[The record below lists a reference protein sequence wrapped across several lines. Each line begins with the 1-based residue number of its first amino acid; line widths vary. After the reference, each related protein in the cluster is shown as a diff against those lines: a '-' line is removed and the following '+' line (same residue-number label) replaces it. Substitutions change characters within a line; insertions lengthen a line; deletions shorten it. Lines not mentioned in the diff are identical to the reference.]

1 MAIESLSPINSVVDV
16 SRFSGMDSGTSHV
29 GSPNN
34 FFQLINE
41 KLESVDSSIKKSDG
55 LVASYMKGEDIPVHE
70 IMVALGKAKTEIQ
83 LAVEIRNKL
92 LESYQEI
99 TRIQL

>member
-1 MAIESLSPINSVVDV
+1 MTIEAVSAVNSIALVPKTELGTSVSEINS
-16 SRFSGMDSGTSHV
+16 SNS
-29 GSPNN
+29 
-34 FFQLINE
+34 FFNMIGE
-41 KLESVDSSIKKSDG
+41 KLNNIDESIKQSDG
-55 LVASYMKGEDIPVHE
+55 LIHAYVKGESIPVHE
-70 IMVALGKAKTEIQ
+70 IMVALGKAKTEVQ

>member
-1 MAIESLSPINSVVDV
+1 MAIESLSPVSAVSDASRVLTADGGLSHTGNS
-16 SRFSGMDSGTSHV
+16 
-29 GSPNN
+29 NN
-34 FFQLINE
+34 FFQLVSE
-41 KLESVDSSIKKSDG
+41 KLHNIDNSIKQSDS
-55 LVASYMKGEDIPVHE
+55 LVASYIKGENIPVHE
-70 IMVALGKAKTEIQ
+70 VVVALGKTKTEIQ